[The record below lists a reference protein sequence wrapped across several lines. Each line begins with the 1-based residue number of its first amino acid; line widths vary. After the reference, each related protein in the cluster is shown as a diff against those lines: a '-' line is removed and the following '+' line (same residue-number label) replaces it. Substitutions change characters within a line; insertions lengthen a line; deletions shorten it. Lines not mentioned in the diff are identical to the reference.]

1 MAHTGPPE
9 GPLDPGRLVDGDLT
23 LVLAQYLPGRPAEGF
38 VPAYR
43 FLMRRTG
50 DGAQMGEV
58 ELRIGLTERLRAYG
72 GNVGYYVDP
81 AFRGHCYAARSVR
94 LLSALAR
101 AHGLKELCI
110 TCAPENV
117 ASRRTCELAGG
128 VLVDI
133 VPLPADADDPE
144 PGRTMTCRYRVDL
157 AAADRDRR
165 AP

>member
-1 MAHTGPPE
+1 MANTRPTD
-9 GPLDPGRLVDGDLT
+9 GPLDPGPLVDGDLT
-23 LVLAQYLPGRPAEGF
+23 LVLAQYLPGRPAQGF
-38 VPAYR
+38 VPSYR
-43 FLMRRTG
+43 FLMRRAG

-58 ELRIGLTERLRAYG
+58 DLRIGLTERLRAYG

-81 AFRGHCYAARSVR
+81 AFRGHRYASRSVR
-94 LLSALAR
+94 LLFALAR
-101 AHGLKELCI
+101 AHGMEELWI

-133 VPLPADADDPE
+133 VPLPADADHLE

-157 AAADRDRR
+157 DAADRDRR

>member
-1 MAHTGPPE
+1 MHHVSAA
-9 GPLDPGRLVDGDLT
+9 GPLEPGPLLDGDLT
-23 LVLAQYLPGRPAEGF
+23 LALVQYLPGRPSEGY
-38 VPAYR
+38 VPMYR
-43 FLMRRTG
+43 FHMRRAS
-50 DGAQMGEV
+50 DGVRVGEV
-58 ELRIGLTERLRAYG
+58 DLRIGLTERLHAYG

-81 AFRGHCYAARSVR
+81 AFRGHHYAARSVR
-94 LLSALAR
+94 LLFALAR